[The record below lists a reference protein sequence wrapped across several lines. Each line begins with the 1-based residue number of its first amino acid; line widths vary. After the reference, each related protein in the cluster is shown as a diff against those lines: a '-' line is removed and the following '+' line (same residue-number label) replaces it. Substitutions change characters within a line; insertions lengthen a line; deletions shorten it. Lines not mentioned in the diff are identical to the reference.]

1 MSNEANDFSKVVI
14 RNAKLHFRNFSGKE
28 SEYNKAGYRNFCVEL
43 DHQLAI
49 DMIDDGWNIKQFK
62 PKPDQDEE
70 PGFYIKVNVMFG
82 NRPPKIVIKSSGE
95 DVVVNEDTVG
105 MLDWAE
111 IDKVDLIFVKHN
123 YKYGS
128 KTGINAYLK
137 TMYVWIV
144 EDELEAEYEEE
155 RAGGSTETL
164 PFD

>member
-95 DVVVNEDTVG
+95 ETYLFQRLKCNPYHKDFHFERYKHI
-105 MLDWAE
+105 WF
-111 IDKVDLIFVKHN
+111 LILIAFS
-123 YKYGS
+123 Y
-128 KTGINAYLK
+128 
-137 TMYVWIV
+137 
-144 EDELEAEYEEE
+144 
-155 RAGGSTETL
+155 
-164 PFD
+164 